1 MPEGWVSTPIR
12 QFLTPVRRKAI
23 IDPDAEYKL
32 VTLPVRGVGARLRT
46 VVRGNQLGTAKYQV
60 KTGDLMISKIDARKG
75 SNSLLPKELDDAVV
89 TGDFLSYEVDQ
100 TQASLEFLDTIVRS
114 PVFAGICD
122 TVSSGTTNRVRLDVK
137 AFEALLIDLPPLA
150 VQKRISDIMRR
161 VDDVFR
167 AATDEV
173 QAARVFLSR
182 LRESLYAGGADWDSH
197 RLRDKLVR
205 VSRPIEVDITQE
217 YAEIGLRSHGR
228 GAFLK
233 EPVSGDS
240 LGKKRVFSVEPG
252 DLCFNIVFAWEG
264 AVAVLGDEVAGRIA
278 SHRFPTFR
286 GVDDWTVAWFD
297 EFFRTER
304 GLQMLVDYSPGG
316 AGRNKTLA
324 LSRMLDEEVALP
336 GDDRAR
342 LTVSTLSTARL
353 QVSAAE
359 QYASGIAE
367 LRLNLL
373 ELLLSGEH
381 EIPADYDRVMGLE
394 RIAS

>member
-1 MPEGWVSTPIR
+1 MPEGWVSTPLR
-12 QFLTPVRRKAI
+12 QFLTPVRRKVT
-23 IDPDAEYKL
+23 IDPNADYKL

-46 VVRGNQLGTAKYQV
+46 VVRGSQLGTAKYQV

-75 SNSLLPKELDDAVV
+75 SNSLLPKELDDAIV

-100 TQASLEFLDTIVRS
+100 SKASLEFLDTIVRS
-114 PVFAGICD
+114 PVFASICD

-137 AFEALLIDLPPLA
+137 AFEALPIDLPPLD

-161 VDDVFR
+161 IDDVLR
-167 AATDEV
+167 AATEEV
-173 QAARVFLSR
+173 EASRVLLSR
-182 LRESLYAGGADWDSH
+182 LRESLYAVEADWGSH

-205 VSRPIEVDITQE
+205 VSRPIEVDASRE

-233 EPVSGDS
+233 EPVSGES

-264 AVAVLGDEVAGRIA
+264 AVAVLGSEVAGRIA

-286 GVDDWTVAWFD
+286 GVDDWSVDWFD
-297 EFFRTER
+297 EFFKTER

-324 LSRMLDEEVALP
+324 LSRMLDEEVPLP
-336 GDDRAR
+336 GDDHAR
-342 LTVSTLSTARL
+342 LTVRTLSTARL
-353 QVSAAE
+353 QVLMAE
-359 QYASGIAE
+359 NYASRVAE
-367 LRLNLL
+367 LRLALL

-381 EIPADYDRVMGLE
+381 VIPADYDRVMGLE
-394 RIAS
+394 TVSS